1 MMTRNPPAPVPLPRK
16 RSLRHQFPTRHA
28 PRPRRLERRGDMPP
42 ALDPTQYHP
51 AIDNVSAGALHRKV
65 RSSSSRRSL
74 VVTIVPP
81 SVTRPSRGVR
91 PSLPTSTPAR
101 SAHQTRNSS
110 QAYDDYKRNV
120 ASNEPDDPSA
130 SASASA
136 DEEDAKRYG
145 TIHPR
150 VWSKDPHGGAYKI
163 SSGPGASGGYDALA
177 QRPDGTVIAVE
188 PGYERPAIG
197 PTTNFV
203 GNHMTQGAID
213 LAQGELTRADPDADR
228 RRERLDFAR
237 GTTREPPQLLSKMT
251 VRIDDEHANRHRSSR
266 PVERYAWRDAPD
278 SIVVTVRVADLPDG
292 ADVAAAVATFESTR
306 FALDVPLP
314 DGSKATLT
322 IHLSGEIEPSRCFH
336 TRDANRGEIRA
347 RLVKSSSSAGAWRRF
362 ARMRRRRR
370 FSPTRRT
377 TLARRRR
384 LPTSPRFEGDSS
396 NSARDASPRVFPGA
410 SRVQNPKTP
419 SPRQPR
425 TDQISRRRAR
435 RRRRRRRRGGS
446 RESRRSL
453 RNRRVVHARARARER
468 LRTRERRRRRARVGR
483 ARARAGE
490 PRHARR
496 RSRRSLSRHRA
507 RRARRPR
514 RVHVRVRA
522 RSMRVASRA
531 TRRRVG
537 GFRVGVASESVVRP
551 GV

>member
-1 MMTRNPPAPVPLPRK
+1 MEYEVEYRSSRRRERGAPLDPTSPTHDLARRRRPPASPASSRRLVQCPPADRPTHGEIAPFPRSAAPCVNDGSPRQKSLAPVPLPRK

-101 SAHQTRNSS
+101 SAPPNRNSS

-130 SASASA
+130 SASAGA

-237 GTTREPPQLLSKMT
+237 GTTREPPQLSLQ
-251 VRIDDEHANRHRSSR
+251 D
-266 PVERYAWRDAPD
+266 
-278 SIVVTVRVADLPDG
+278 
-292 ADVAAAVATFESTR
+292 
-306 FALDVPLP
+306 
-314 DGSKATLT
+314 DGSY
-322 IHLSGEIEPSRCFH
+322 
-336 TRDANRGEIRA
+336 
-347 RLVKSSSSAGAWRRF
+347 RR
-362 ARMRRRRR
+362 
-370 FSPTRRT
+370 
-377 TLARRRR
+377 
-384 LPTSPRFEGDSS
+384 
-396 NSARDASPRVFPGA
+396 
-410 SRVQNPKTP
+410 
-419 SPRQPR
+419 
-425 TDQISRRRAR
+425 
-435 RRRRRRRRGGS
+435 
-446 RESRRSL
+446 
-453 RNRRVVHARARARER
+453 
-468 LRTRERRRRRARVGR
+468 
-483 ARARAGE
+483 
-490 PRHARR
+490 
-496 RSRRSLSRHRA
+496 
-507 RRARRPR
+507 
-514 RVHVRVRA
+514 
-522 RSMRVASRA
+522 
-531 TRRRVG
+531 
-537 GFRVGVASESVVRP
+537 
-551 GV
+551 